1 MNSRKIVFL
10 ALIAAVYTVLS
21 IVLSF
26 ISFGNIQ
33 IRIAEALTLLP
44 VIMPLSIYAITLG
57 CFLTNLIGVFMGVNI
72 LGWLDV
78 LIGTI
83 TTLVAGYLTF
93 KLAKFTLKGYPILAC
108 LPPIILNGLVIGLE
122 LTLVLNGAFDFN
134 FFCIMFIEVAIGQ
147 SIAIF
152 IFGLPLIKKIK
163 QSNILQ
169 KFRID

>member
-1 MNSRKIVFL
+1 
-10 ALIAAVYTVLS
+10 
-21 IVLSF
+21 
-26 ISFGNIQ
+26 
-33 IRIAEALTLLP
+33 
-44 VIMPLSIYAITLG
+44 
-57 CFLTNLIGVFMGVNI
+57 MGVNI

-108 LPPIILNGLVIGLE
+108 LPPIILTGLVIGLE